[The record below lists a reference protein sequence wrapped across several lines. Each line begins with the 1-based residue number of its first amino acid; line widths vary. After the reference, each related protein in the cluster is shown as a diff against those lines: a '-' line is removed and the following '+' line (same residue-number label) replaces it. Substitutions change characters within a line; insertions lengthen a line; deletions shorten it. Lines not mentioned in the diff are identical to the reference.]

1 MNEIDEIDE
10 NNNIDEMSEKDKS
23 TENEM
28 NDEDKSDKN
37 EWMCDECPQK
47 FKFESELHNHTKKY
61 HDKTEVLCPHCG
73 ILIVGKRNLLHH
85 IRGSH
90 EMAKCNKCN
99 IEMKKKNIK
108 RHLLRC
114 SNDDVSLFSCSE
126 CDYKTPR
133 KDTLSRHIKL
143 HHAPEFKCDKCDF
156 STKDKN
162 LLGNH
167 KRYKHS
173 PTKAQK
179 DPEIFFKCSWC
190 PYQSKRKANLERH
203 IGKCQAKKRIEPLN
217 MVPFSKEELGKIF
230 SETDCTATDFNVIL
244 R

>member
-1 MNEIDEIDE
+1 MNEIDK

-37 EWMCDECPQK
+37 EWMCDECPQN
-47 FKFESELHNHTKKY
+47 FKLESELHNHTKKY

-114 SNDDVSLFSCSE
+114 SND
-126 CDYKTPR
+126 
-133 KDTLSRHIKL
+133 DTLSRHIKL

>member
-1 MNEIDEIDE
+1 M
-10 NNNIDEMSEKDKS
+10 M
-23 TENEM
+23 
-28 NDEDKSDKN
+28 
-37 EWMCDECPQK
+37 MCHCLVAVSVTIKPPGKIHCQDTSSYTIHHVWRKKYQGVIP
-47 FKFESELHNHTKKY
+47 FNTFSELASRT
-61 HDKTEVLCPHCG
+61 VSP
-73 ILIVGKRNLLHH
+73 R
-85 IRGSH
+85 
-90 EMAKCNKCN
+90 CNQ
-99 IEMKKKNIK
+99 
-108 RHLLRC
+108 
-114 SNDDVSLFSCSE
+114 
-126 CDYKTPR
+126 
-133 KDTLSRHIKL
+133 
-143 HHAPEFKCDKCDF
+143 PEFKCDKWDF

-179 DPEIFFKCSWC
+179 DPEFFFKCSWC